1 MLREVGAADRVKFG
15 CAVTVR
21 LTVVLAVN
29 VPEVPVMVTVVGPPT
44 VAVGLAVSVKTLD
57 VVVLVGL
64 NDAVTPAGRVEVT
77 AKFTV
82 PVNPLS
88 GFTVIVLVPLLPWA
102 TLNVLGAAESV
113 KLDGGVIVRL
123 TVVVCVS
130 VPEVPVMVM
139 VNGPP
144 LVAEGLTVNVKT
156 LVVVVLVGLKDA
168 VTPLGKPEVT
178 AKLTVPVKP
187 FSGFTVIVLV
197 PLPPLG
203 TLRLL
208 GAADRVKLPAP
219 VTVRLIVVVWVS
231 VPDVP
236 VIVTVV
242 GPPTVAVALAVNVNT
257 LVLLVLVGL
266 KDAVTPEGRV
276 EVTARLTLPV
286 KPFSGLIVIVLVPL
300 LP

>member
-1 MLREVGAADRVKFG
+1 
-15 CAVTVR
+15 
-21 LTVVLAVN
+21 
-29 VPEVPVMVTVVGPPT
+29 
-44 VAVGLAVSVKTLD
+44 
-57 VVVLVGL
+57 
-64 NDAVTPAGRVEVT
+64 
-77 AKFTV
+77 
-82 PVNPLS
+82 
-88 GFTVIVLVPLLPWA
+88 VPLLPWA

-130 VPEVPVMVM
+130 VPEVPVMVT